1 MGLYPPSLVS
11 ELKSRRISW
20 FTTATTLAEAKAA
33 EAAGADVIIAQGM
46 EAGGHR
52 GAFDTTKMHPAW
64 AEALGH
70 TTPE

>member
-1 MGLYPPSLVS
+1 
-11 ELKSRRISW
+11 
-20 FTTATTLAEAKAA
+20 LAEAKAA